1 MDQTSMPELAR
12 RIFASQPFTQ
22 LLGAELIK
30 ASESGVTMEL
40 PLRRE
45 LQQQHGFAHGGVI
58 SYLADNSLTF
68 AGGMALNDDAL
79 TSEFKINYAR
89 PAKGARLRAQAEAVS
104 VSGKQAI
111 CQCRIWSVDDDR
123 ETLCAVA
130 QGTIVRVSGSPGRS

>member
-1 MDQTSMPELAR
+1 MDRTSMPELAR

-89 PAKGARLRAQAEAVS
+89 PAKGARLRVQAEAVS

-123 ETLCAVA
+123 ETLCAIA
-130 QGTIVRVSGSPGRS
+130 LGTIVRVPGSPGQS

>member
-1 MDQTSMPELAR
+1 MPDLAR
-12 RIFASQPFTQ
+12 RIFADQPFTQ
-22 LLGAELIK
+22 LLGAELIE
-30 ASESGVTMEL
+30 ASENGVVMEL
-40 PLRRE
+40 PLRKE

-68 AGGMALNDDAL
+68 AGGMALNGDAL

-89 PAKGARLRAQAEAVS
+89 PANGARLRVRAEAVS

-111 CQCRIWSVDDDR
+111 CRCQIWSLDDAR